1 MQPTYHECIL
11 SYISLQGMT
20 AWQAV
25 CFATVTLFFNGRLFS
40 LNLGM
45 DSADLSQIFRIGRL
59 VGGAD

>member
-1 MQPTYHECIL
+1 
-11 SYISLQGMT
+11 MT